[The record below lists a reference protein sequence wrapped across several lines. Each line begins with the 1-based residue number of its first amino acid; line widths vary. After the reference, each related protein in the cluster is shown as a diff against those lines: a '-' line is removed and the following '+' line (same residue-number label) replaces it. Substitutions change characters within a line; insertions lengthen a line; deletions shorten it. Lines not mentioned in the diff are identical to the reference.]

1 MVVCRW
7 AKRSVTTITNDQP
20 LTTNDYS
27 YSANVIVAGM
37 IVFFVYFFAYR
48 DHATVRGFAHHVF
61 QLDRR
66 MVDAKPV
73 AEFFVDLPQNRVT
86 L

>member
-1 MVVCRW
+1 M
-7 AKRSVTTITNDQP
+7 
-20 LTTNDYS
+20 
-27 YSANVIVAGM
+27 AGM
-37 IVFFVYFFAYR
+37 IMVGVIVLFVYFFADG
-48 DHATVRGFAHHVF
+48 DHATVRGLAHHVF